1 MTRPWTVMAVDTIF
15 DGDGQK
21 FSDIAWGQT
30 FHPLWRRYDGRC
42 RYRCLALG
50 MTRRVQHM
58 KAVLGLPERI
68 RNPDYNTV
76 EDLTLEHGAES
87 FFLFRFIS
95 KLIHANQSE
104 EGIFSTQNN
113 TTEMLRRQN
122 VILNIVD
129 VLLHAIEDQGA
140 PPESAPSTPAAA
152 VASPRMLDQFDLD
165 LLSSPSVS
173 KFEPSPS
180 ASNADYSPSISDLEL
195 PPPVSKAESSDSLDP
210 GTGLSSSSSPL
221 PPHHSP
227 EDDGQS
233 PANSREEN
241 FPAVSEIRA
250 AIPPQGVTTS
260 QLSQM
265 FKGRTAGRT
274 REFINMVRESSR
286 YDNVT
291 KILYPKD

>member
-1 MTRPWTVMAVDTIF
+1 MAVDTIF

-21 FSDIAWGQT
+21 FSDFAWGQT

-42 RYRCLALG
+42 RGRCRGRCLALG
-50 MTRRVQHM
+50 ITRRVQHM
-58 KAVLGLPERI
+58 NAVLGLPERI

-76 EDLTLEHGAES
+76 EDLTLEHGTES

-95 KLIHANQSE
+95 KVIHANQSE

-122 VILNIVD
+122 VILNMVD

-152 VASPRMLDQFDLD
+152 VASPRMLDQFDLN
-165 LLSSPSVS
+165 LLSS
-173 KFEPSPS
+173 
-180 ASNADYSPSISDLEL
+180 SNADYSPSISDLEL
-195 PPPVSKAESSDSLDP
+195 PPPVSNVESPDSPDP
-210 GTGLSSSSSPL
+210 GTGLISPSSPL
-221 PPHHSP
+221 PPHRSP
-227 EDDGQS
+227 EDDSQRS
-233 PANSREEN
+233 ASTVSTANSNKEN
-241 FPAVSEIRA
+241 FPTVSEIRA

-274 REFINMVRESSR
+274 REFINMVRGSSK